1 MAMIIPNKFIN
12 PNGETMIAIYKS
24 CIKYFLAGLLAS
36 LALAN
41 VAWAQTSKPLKLIV
55 PFPAGGTADVL
66 PRLLAEKMRA
76 QFPAGVLVEN
86 KAGAGGNIGADFV
99 FKSDPDGSTLLASP
113 PGPVAIN
120 HHLYKKL
127 SFDPTRWQPI
137 TVMATVPNVLAV
149 SPKVPA
155 KNLAELIAYLK
166 ANPGKVS
173 YASQGNGSTSHLTA
187 SMFMQLTG
195 TDLIHVPYKGTAPAL
210 VDLMA
215 GTVDIFFDNL
225 SSSMQF
231 HQSGKIR
238 IFAVADDQR
247 SKALPQVPTFSEQ
260 KLPGMQAVT
269 FFSVM
274 APPGT
279 PSAAITNVYK
289 SLSEAL
295 SNAEI
300 KQKFL
305 EQGAE
310 PRGWSPEQTA
320 KFVRDESEKW
330 QAVIK
335 NTNVSLD

>member
-1 MAMIIPNKFIN
+1 MMIPNVSDIPLGTHMNVKHRRIFSLCLMACAIN
-12 PNGETMIAIYKS
+12 IGISN
-24 CIKYFLAGLLAS
+24 LA
-36 LALAN
+36 
-41 VAWAQTSKPLKLIV
+41 VAQMAKPLKMIV

-99 FKSDPDGSTLLASP
+99 FKSETDGSTLLASP

-127 SFDPTRWQPI
+127 SFDPTRWQPV

-149 SPKVPA
+149 SPKVPV

-195 TDLIHVPYKGTAPAL
+195 TELIHIPYKGTAPAL

-231 HQSGKIR
+231 HQTGKIR

-247 SKALPQVPTFSEQ
+247 SKALPQVPTFAEQ

-269 FFSVM
+269 FFSIM

-279 PSAAITNVYK
+279 PATAMTTIYK
-289 SLSEAL
+289 SVSEAL
-295 SNAEI
+295 SNPDI

-310 PRGWSPEQTA
+310 PRGWTPEQTA
-320 KFVRDESEKW
+320 KFVRDESDKW